1 MDIALLVLEIV
12 GTVAFAISGAL
23 VSIKAKLDM
32 LGVILLG
39 CITAVGGGIIRDLI
53 IGRTP
58 PAVFSRSYMVLI
70 AVAVSV
76 VVFVVSYIKRR
87 HFTEMRKKIEH
98 INNFFDAVGLAA
110 FSVMGTETAFAYGLE
125 DKLLL
130 SVTLGVL
137 TGVGGGLI
145 RDVLVNDTPYILKKH
160 VYALV
165 SILGSLMYYILRFY
179 LENSIIFIAIPVVM
193 IVVLRMLAARFRWSL
208 PRVHIEDDITQN
220 KGD

>member
-12 GTVAFAISGAL
+12 GTVAFAVSGAL

-32 LGVILLG
+32 LGVVILG
-39 CITAVGGGIIRDLI
+39 SITAVGGGIIRDLI

-58 PAVFSRSYMVLI
+58 PAVFSRSYMILI

-76 VVFVVSYIKRR
+76 VVFIVSYLKRR

-98 INNFFDAVGLAA
+98 INNLFDAFGLAA

-130 SVTLGVL
+130 SVILGVL

-165 SILGSLMYYILRFY
+165 SIFGSLTYYILRLY
-179 LENSIIFIAIPVVM
+179 LGESIVSIAIPVVM
-193 IVVLRMLAARFRWSL
+193 IVVLRMLAAKYRWSL
-208 PRVHIEDDITQN
+208 PRVHIEEDITQN
-220 KGD
+220 KGE

>member
-12 GTVAFAISGAL
+12 GTVAFAVSGAL
-23 VSIKAKLDM
+23 VSVKAKLDM
-32 LGVILLG
+32 LGVVILG

-58 PAVFSRSYMVLI
+58 PAIFSRSYMILI
-70 AVAVSV
+70 AVVVSV
-76 VVFVVSYIKRR
+76 AVFIFSYVKRR
-87 HFTEMRKKIEH
+87 HFTETRKKIEH
-98 INNFFDAVGLAA
+98 INNFFDALGLAA
-110 FSVMGTETAFAYGLE
+110 FSVMGTETAFIYGFE

-130 SVTLGVL
+130 SVILGVL
-137 TGVGGGLI
+137 TGVGGGLV

-165 SILGSLMYYILRFY
+165 SIFGSLMYYGLR
-179 LENSIIFIAIPVVM
+179 LWLGNSIISITIPVIT
-193 IVVLRMLAARFRWSL
+193 IVVLRMLAAKYRWSL

-220 KGD
+220 KGE